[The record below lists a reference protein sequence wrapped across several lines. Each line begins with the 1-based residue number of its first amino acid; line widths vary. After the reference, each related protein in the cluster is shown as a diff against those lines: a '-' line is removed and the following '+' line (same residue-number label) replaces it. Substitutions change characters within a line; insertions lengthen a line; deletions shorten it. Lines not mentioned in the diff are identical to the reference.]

1 MDVFQKKPQN
11 IAIHTSPSHDLRV
24 ADCEVPKLAADE
36 CLVHVRATGI
46 CGSDLH
52 GYHACV
58 TTHGLPRTAG
68 HELAGKV
75 VALGEAVTRH
85 TVGDRVTV
93 EPTVPCN
100 DCPECYSGNYNL
112 CSRLSHI
119 GGPALGGGF
128 AEYMVA
134 PEDNV
139 YALPPPFL

>member
-1 MDVFQKKPQN
+1 MKAAQFYGAKDIRLQN
-11 IAIHTSPSHDLRV
+11 IPRPDPKPN
-24 ADCEVPKLAADE
+24 EVLIQVK
-36 CLVHVRATGI
+36 VTGI

-58 TTHGLPRTAG
+58 TTHGLPMMAG

-75 VALGEAVTRH
+75 IALGEAVTRH
-85 TVGDRVTV
+85 TVGDRVAV